1 MRGKKLRLLFLALL
15 AIGLVLGLA
24 GRASAQ
30 EGEGEGEAVNEEEI
44 VHEAEAIAAENG
56 ADEEMQHCV
65 AEMIESGTDESCN
78 EAPSPLIPEWN
89 EVIWGGIAFAIVF
102 FFLAKF
108 GLPQMKATMDARTER
123 IRGDIAA
130 AESQREEADQVLA
143 EYRAQLN
150 DARSE
155 AGRIIEEARQAADA
169 IKSDQEARLQTE
181 LAELRQRAVS
191 DIDSAKSQAMTDLRS
206 EVAALAVGAAET
218 IVGRSLDADTQ
229 SRLVDEYID
238 QLAQRSS

>member
-1 MRGKKLRLLFLALL
+1 MRGKKLRLLLLALL

-30 EGEGEGEAVNEEEI
+30 EGEGEGSESEDDAVHHVEEI
-44 VHEAEAIAAENG
+44 AEENG
-56 ADEEMQHCV
+56 ASEEDTHCV
-65 AEMIESGTDESCN
+65 ATIAEGGSVDDCQ

-181 LAELRQRAVS
+181 LAELRQRAVA
-191 DIDSAKSQAMTDLRS
+191 DIDSAKAQAMTDLRS
-206 EVAALAVGAAET
+206 EVASLAVGAAET

>member
-30 EGEGEGEAVNEEEI
+30 EGEAEGGESEDEAVHHVEEI
-44 VHEAEAIAAENG
+44 AEENG
-56 ADEEMQHCV
+56 ASEEDTHCV
-65 AEMIESGTDESCN
+65 ATIAEGGSVDDCQ
-78 EAPSPLIPEWN
+78 EAPSPLVPELN
-89 EVIWGGIAFAIVF
+89 EIIWGGIAFAIVF

-108 GLPQMKATMDARTER
+108 GLPQMKATMNARTER
-123 IRGDIAA
+123 IRNEIAT
-130 AESQREEADQVLA
+130 AEAQKEEADQVLA

-191 DIDSAKSQAMTDLRS
+191 DIDSAKAQAMTDLRS
-206 EVAALAVGAAET
+206 EVASLAVGAAET